1 MELTRGEVNYRT
13 MAGAIVPRPI
23 AWVSSLSAD
32 STENLAPFSFFNA
45 VTSTPPILMFS
56 VTKYDEDKPDKF
68 KDTVRNI
75 VDTEEF
81 VVNIVDRSLLEE
93 MNQSS
98 ARLEHGHSE
107 FEFANVERADS
118 RLIDPPR
125 VADSRISFECR
136 LHDLV
141 PVGKAALILGDIVH
155 AHVDDELTTDG
166 KLDVRK
172 VDPLG
177 RLSGG
182 MYTFVDNIV
191 KRERPP

>member
-1 MELTRGEVNYRT
+1 

-23 AWVSSLSAD
+23 AWVSSLSTDGTA
-32 STENLAPFSFFNA
+32 NLAPFSFFNA

-56 VTKYDEDKPDKF
+56 VTKYDEDKPGKF
-68 KDTVRNI
+68 KDTPQNVVN
-75 VDTEEF
+75 TEEF
-81 VVNIVDRSLLEE
+81 VVNIVDRSLLEKR
-93 MNQSS
+93 NQSS
-98 ARLEHGHSE
+98 ARLEHGRSE
-107 FEFANVERADS
+107 FEFADVKRADS
-118 RLIDPPR
+118 RLVDPPR
-125 VADSRISFECR
+125 VADSRIAFECR

-141 PVGKAALILGDIVH
+141 PVGRAALVLGDIVH
-155 AHVDDELTTDG
+155 AHIDDELTKDG

-191 KRERPP
+191 KCERPP